1 MIKDPEMLAYLE
13 NLRLEATADYVRRG
27 RLLAAL
33 DEQELRRRWVDLF
46 KLWVA
51 SDFDA
56 GHDHQAREDVES
68 ELQLRGG
75 EPPFD
80 RVPDE
85 MAAMSEKSKA
95 RTDAML
101 RNPELAE
108 RLAQKI
114 SAELAAFRTGIK
126 NTN

>member
-1 MIKDPEMLAYLE
+1 MIKDREMLAYLE

-33 DEQELRRRWVDLF
+33 DDEELCRRWVDLF

-51 SDFDA
+51 TDFDA
-56 GHDHQAREDVES
+56 GHDHRAREDVES
-68 ELQLRGG
+68 ELQLRGK

-101 RNPELAE
+101 RNPELAQRME
-108 RLAQKI
+108 QRIKAD
-114 SAELAAFRTGIK
+114 LAAFRCGVK
-126 NTN
+126 NAN